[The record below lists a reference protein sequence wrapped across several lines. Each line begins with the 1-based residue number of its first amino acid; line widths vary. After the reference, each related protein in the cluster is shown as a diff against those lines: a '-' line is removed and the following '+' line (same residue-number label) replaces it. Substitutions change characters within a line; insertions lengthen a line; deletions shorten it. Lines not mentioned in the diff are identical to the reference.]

1 VLESLDRGAVAR
13 DAGHK
18 GEVAAFWLCSPPCTA
33 RPLGREMGAFWC
45 VRQPDQARNRSARLP
60 VQDERNATAGDRHF
74 RSSVRIQQRS
84 SATAALTLRTSSSSP
99 AAPVDDSS
107 IRDRAAVSPAV
118 ARLLSGVEQPR
129 RFCPQRPPHAAR
141 RASAHDRFRPR
152 PAGRPTTAMATTHS
166 SRRRAPRRLLFGG
179 HAPRRCNRVLHRGHP
194 RTEAFSA
201 GGCLLWGRRWWLICE
216 SHRA

>member
-84 SATAALTLRTSSSSP
+84 SATAGLTLRTSSISGDWP
-99 AAPVDDSS
+99 AADGSFAGRTRKS
-107 IRDRAAVSPAV
+107 
-118 ARLLSGVEQPR
+118 
-129 RFCPQRPPHAAR
+129 
-141 RASAHDRFRPR
+141 R
-152 PAGRPTTAMATTHS
+152 PALPFLPGRMA
-166 SRRRAPRRLLFGG
+166 R
-179 HAPRRCNRVLHRGHP
+179 
-194 RTEAFSA
+194 
-201 GGCLLWGRRWWLICE
+201 
-216 SHRA
+216 

>member
-1 VLESLDRGAVAR
+1 MGARRCALTFDDGPDPVWTPAVLESLDRGAVAR
-13 DAGHK
+13 GAGHK
-18 GEVAAFWLCSPPCTA
+18 GEAAAFWLCSPPCTA
-33 RPLGREMGAFWC
+33 RPLGREMGASWC

-118 ARLLSGVEQPR
+118 ARLLLSDKGGHHIR
-129 RFCPQRPPHAAR
+129 AADVAR
-141 RASAHDRFRPR
+141 IGAIRQ
-152 PAGRPTTAMATTHS
+152 
-166 SRRRAPRRLLFGG
+166 SRRSR
-179 HAPRRCNRVLHRGHP
+179 
-194 RTEAFSA
+194 
-201 GGCLLWGRRWWLICE
+201 
-216 SHRA
+216 